1 MSRRLVVTLAVVV
14 MVASVALVFVQG
26 VRAWGFTADRL
37 RRAEE
42 IMARE
47 SSLYRQ
53 LANQDGVIEAQRRT
67 YIERFRKLEAQLQQR
82 DEHVAVLRERLATMQ
97 GQQGNDIETRV
108 IARQVRS
115 RSSSPF
121 TGGQD
126 R

>member
-67 YIERFRKLEAQLQQR
+67 YIERFRRLEAQLQQR

-97 GQQGNDIETRV
+97 GQGNDIETRV

>member
-1 MSRRLVVTLAVVV
+1 MSRRAVVTLAVVV

-53 LANQDGVIEAQRRT
+53 LANQDGVIEAQRRI
-67 YIERFRKLEAQLQQR
+67 YIERFRRLEAQLQQR

-97 GQQGNDIETRV
+97 GQGNDIETRV

>member
-1 MSRRLVVTLAVVV
+1 MSRRAVVTLAVVV

-67 YIERFRKLEAQLQQR
+67 YIERFRRLEAQLQQR

-97 GQQGNDIETRV
+97 GQGNDIETRV

>member
-53 LANQDGVIEAQRRT
+53 LANQDGVIEAQRRI
-67 YIERFRKLEAQLQQR
+67 YIERFRRLEAQLQQR

-97 GQQGNDIETRV
+97 GQGNDIETRV

>member
-1 MSRRLVVTLAVVV
+1 

-67 YIERFRKLEAQLQQR
+67 YIERFRRLEAQLQQR

-97 GQQGNDIETRV
+97 GQGNDIETRV

>member
-1 MSRRLVVTLAVVV
+1 MSRRAVVTLAVVV
-14 MVASVALVFVQG
+14 MLASVALVFVQG

-53 LANQDGVIEAQRRT
+53 LANQDGVIEAQRRI
-67 YIERFRKLEAQLQQR
+67 YIERLRRLEAQLQQR
-82 DEHVAVLRERLATMQ
+82 DEHVAVLREHLATMQ

-121 TGGQD
+121 TGGQE